1 MLLAVQS
8 VFLSLSLSFFFS
20 TVCFCFFNTPLS
32 VTHLFHWEVVYSCSD
47 VDVLPRVRAKTRD
60 RKKKNPLKLLCNQM
74 LWWSEHDA
82 CAIVFLPA
90 NLTAAGYKF
99 PAGKN
104 NEHRQRCLETQP
116 GETFVRLQQQDNPAT
131 VNIAASS
138 DSWGQAP
145 REQHEIHKQ
154 DVLMSFH
161 FSET

>member
-8 VFLSLSLSFFFS
+8 VFLSLSLSFPLLYAFVSS
-20 TVCFCFFNTPLS
+20 THHYLWLACSTERLFTVS
-32 VTHLFHWEVVYSCSD
+32 VTLMFCLEFE
-47 VDVLPRVRAKTRD
+47 PRHETER
-60 RKKKNPLKLLCNQM
+60 KKNPLKLLCNQM
-74 LWWSEHDA
+74 LWWSEHNA

-90 NLTAAGYKF
+90 HFTDAGYKF
-99 PAGKN
+99 PGGKN
-104 NEHRQRCLETQP
+104 NEHRQCCLETRP
-116 GETFVRLQQQDNPAT
+116 GVTFVRLQQQDNPAT
-131 VNIAASS
+131 INIAAKS